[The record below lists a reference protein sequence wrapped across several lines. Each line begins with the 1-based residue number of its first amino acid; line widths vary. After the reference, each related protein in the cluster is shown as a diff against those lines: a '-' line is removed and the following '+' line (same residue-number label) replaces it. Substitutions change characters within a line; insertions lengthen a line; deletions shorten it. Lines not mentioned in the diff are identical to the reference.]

1 LTLDP
6 DLKLGAP
13 DLTVY
18 SNPPLASWRAVDYAV
33 CNPPRA
39 WRWTITTKMPSEEAM
54 QSQHAV
60 RMDLLDTQTPEER
73 LRALGMSGQV
83 PWIAGDLKF
92 KGKMGAELNI
102 EQGYQAFRLS
112 ALNAIAQ
119 LKKAL
124 GSLDRVKQII
134 RLEGTMGCAPSF
146 QDQPKVLD
154 GASHVVN
161 QVFGPR
167 GRHTRMVYSNNEMP
181 MDCAT
186 LVVLT
191 TEIFSRERGT
201 RFSDAL
207 WS

>member
-1 LTLDP
+1 
-6 DLKLGAP
+6 
-13 DLTVY
+13 
-18 SNPPLASWRAVDYAV
+18 VDYAV
-33 CNPPRA
+33 GNLPRA
-39 WRWTITTKMPSEEAM
+39 RSIITTKTPSEEAM

-73 LRALGMSGQV
+73 LRALGIELPPAAPPVGDYLPTIITGNLLFMSGQV

-134 RLEGTMGCAPSF
+134 RLEGTMGCAPGF